1 MAIAP
6 KQPLKKAPDKRQMK
20 RQLQADVDAFLAAGG
35 SVTEVPKGQSGVAP
49 DGFNRH
55 PVCFTGSAESRTPVP
70 DVVAN
75 IEKRKQAKKQI
86 AVPASK
92 NRQGRKK
99 WIYDDFGEPLRWVW
113 VD

>member
-6 KQPLKKAPDKRQMK
+6 AKPLPKAPDKRQIK

-35 SVTEVPKGQSGVAP
+35 SVTEVPKGQSGVVG

-55 PVCFTGSAESRTPVP
+55 PVCFTGNPESRTPVP

-75 IEKRKQAKKQI
+75 IEKRKQAKKQPS
-86 AVPASK
+86 VPASK
-92 NRQGRKK
+92 HRQGRKK

>member
-1 MAIAP
+1 MAIVP
-6 KQPLKKAPDKRQMK
+6 KQPLPKAPDKRQVK

-55 PVCFTGSAESRTPVP
+55 PVCFTGSAGVRTPVP

-75 IEKRKQAKKQI
+75 IEKRKQAKKQ
-86 AVPASK
+86 PAFAPNK
-92 NRQGRKK
+92 RRQGRKK